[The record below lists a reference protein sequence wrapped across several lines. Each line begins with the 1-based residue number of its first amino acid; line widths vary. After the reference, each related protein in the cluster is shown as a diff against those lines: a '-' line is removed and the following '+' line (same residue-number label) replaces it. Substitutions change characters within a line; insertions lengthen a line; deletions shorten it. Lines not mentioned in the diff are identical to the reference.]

1 MKESPNIYSPETK
14 TFSKS
19 KELYGLYE
27 AKKNNQNIDTLF
39 VVEGYMDVIALYEN
53 GIKNAV
59 ASLGTAITG
68 LHISKLMR
76 YAKQIYVTF
85 DGDLAG
91 RKAAWR
97 AVENALPILREDIKM
112 SFIFLDEGQDPDS
125 YVNENGKD
133 EFLKL
138 TNKSIPLSEFFI
150 QTLKDKDNLD
160 SLEGRTNVAKFALP
174 YIKSINNFF
183 IILFFNFFNFFS
195 CTVIN
200 FIIIKGK
207 FFNFF

>member
-1 MKESPNIYSPETK
+1 
-14 TFSKS
+14 
-19 KELYGLYE
+19 
-27 AKKNNQNIDTLF
+27 
-39 VVEGYMDVIALYEN
+39 MDVIALYEN

-76 YAKQIYVTF
+76 YAKQIYITF

-174 YIKSINNFF
+174 YIKSINNER
-183 IILFFNFFNFFS
+183 
-195 CTVIN
+195 
-200 FIIIKGK
+200 KP
-207 FFNFF
+207 